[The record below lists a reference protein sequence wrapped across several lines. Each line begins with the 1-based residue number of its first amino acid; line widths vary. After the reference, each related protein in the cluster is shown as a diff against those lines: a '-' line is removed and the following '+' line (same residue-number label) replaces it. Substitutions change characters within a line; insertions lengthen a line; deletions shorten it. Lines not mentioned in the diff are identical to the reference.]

1 MNASKHVAVLMG
13 GWSAERA
20 VSLSTGAACAAALR
34 TAGYRVT
41 EVDVDR
47 KIAQTLATLAP
58 DVCFNALHGPIGEDG
73 NIQGLLNIM
82 DLPYTH
88 SGVEASAVAMDKPKA
103 KQIFAG
109 AGLRC
114 PQGVVCSLQDT
125 MAGGAYEPP
134 YVVKPLNQ
142 GSSVGVHIIR
152 PGDNHPP
159 VAADWSYGDQVL
171 VERYIPGRE
180 LSVGVFDGEALCV
193 TEITSERGFYD
204 YHAKYED
211 GGSIHVL
218 PAVLPDEITEEAL
231 SMASRAH
238 ELLGCRGVTRS
249 DFRFDDTRERI
260 GELYLLEINTQP
272 GMTATSLVPEQ
283 AAHRGMGFPALV
295 SRMVEDARC
304 DP

>member
-1 MNASKHVAVLMG
+1 MNANKHVAVLMG
-13 GWSAERA
+13 GWSAERE
-20 VSLSTGAACAAALR
+20 VSLSTGTACAKALR
-34 TAGYRVT
+34 TAGYQVT

-47 KIAQTLATLAP
+47 KIAQNLAALAP

-82 DLPYTH
+82 ALPYTH
-88 SGVEASAVAMDKPKA
+88 SGVQASSVAMDKPWA
-103 KQIFAG
+103 KQIFAK

-114 PQGVVCSLQDT
+114 PEGIVCSVEDT
-125 MAGGAYEPP
+125 LAGGTYEPP

-152 PGDNHPP
+152 EGDNYPP
-159 VAADWSYGDQVL
+159 VADDWSYGDQVL
-171 VERYIPGRE
+171 VEKYIPGRE
-180 LSVGVFDGEALCV
+180 LTVGVFDGEAFCV

-204 YHAKYED
+204 YHAKYEA

-218 PAVLPDEITEEAL
+218 PAAVPDEITEEAL

-249 DFRFDDTRERI
+249 DFRFDDTSERV
-260 GELYLLEINTQP
+260 GDLYLLEINTQP

-283 AAHRGMGFPALV
+283 AAYRGIDFPELV
-295 SRMVEDARC
+295 SRMVEEARC
-304 DP
+304 DL

>member
-1 MNASKHVAVLMG
+1 MNAKKHVAVLMG
-13 GWSAERA
+13 GWSAERQ
-20 VSLSTGAACAAALR
+20 VSLSTGTACANALR
-34 TAGYRVT
+34 VAGYRVS

-47 KIAQTLATLAP
+47 KVAETLASVAP

-82 DLPYTH
+82 GLPYTH
-88 SGVEASAVAMDKPKA
+88 SGVQASAVAMDKPSA

-114 PQGVVCSLQDT
+114 PEGVVCSVEDT
-125 MAGGAYEPP
+125 LAGAIYEPP

-152 PGDNHPP
+152 QGDNHPP
-159 VAADWSYGDQVL
+159 VANDWSYGDQVL
-171 VERYIPGRE
+171 VEKYIPGRE

-204 YHAKYED
+204 YAAKYED
-211 GGSIHVL
+211 GGSVHVL
-218 PAVLPDEITEEAL
+218 PAVLPDEITEAAL

-238 ELLGCRGVTRS
+238 VLLGCRGVTRS
-249 DFRFDDTRERI
+249 DFRFDDTSERA
-260 GELYLLEINTQP
+260 GGLYLLEINTQP

-283 AAHRGMGFPALV
+283 AAYRGMDFPKLV
-295 SRMVEDARC
+295 SRMVEEARC
-304 DP
+304 DL